1 VFTRLIKHNPATFR
15 RCFGVAGML
24 VTHELK
30 LAARTDKSVSSFSFT
45 VFIVTGNAEAEMV
58 DYGCVVL

>member
-1 VFTRLIKHNPATFR
+1 
-15 RCFGVAGML
+15 ML

>member
-1 VFTRLIKHNPATFR
+1 
-15 RCFGVAGML
+15 ML

-30 LAARTDKSVSSFSFT
+30 LAARTDKSVSRRTFT
-45 VFIVTGNAEAEMV
+45 VFIVTGDAEAEMV